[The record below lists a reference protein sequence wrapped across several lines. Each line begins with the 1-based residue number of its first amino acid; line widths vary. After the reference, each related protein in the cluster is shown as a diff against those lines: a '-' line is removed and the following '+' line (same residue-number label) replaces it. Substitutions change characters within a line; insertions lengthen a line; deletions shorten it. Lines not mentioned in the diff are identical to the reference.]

1 MPKKSS
7 KIGRRAHLSLGCS
20 YGASNNY
27 EVLKMIQWFQLQV
40 ASFKI
45 AAGLN
50 DSRQLTSSKTANRFA
65 HSDALIARP
74 F

>member
-1 MPKKSS
+1 M
-7 KIGRRAHLSLGCS
+7 
-20 YGASNNY
+20 N
-27 EVLKMIQWFQLQV
+27 QWFQLEV
-40 ASFKI
+40 APFKI
-45 AAGLN
+45 AAELT

>member
-1 MPKKSS
+1 MGLR
-7 KIGRRAHLSLGCS
+7 IVMR
-20 YGASNNY
+20 
-27 EVLKMIQWFQLQV
+27 LKMIQWFQLEV

-45 AAGLN
+45 AAELN
-50 DSRQLTSSKTANRFA
+50 DSRQLTSSKTVMRFA

>member
-1 MPKKSS
+1 MGLR
-7 KIGRRAHLSLGCS
+7 IVMR
-20 YGASNNY
+20 
-27 EVLKMIQWFQLQV
+27 LKMVQWFQLEV
-40 ASFKI
+40 VSFKI
-45 AAGLN
+45 AAELN